1 VTRPKKPKNQ
11 EGIIESMANERN
23 AFVFE
28 GKAKGLE
35 QVPETPFASFKNEID
50 LGARFQT
57 AFKRQLQL
65 FFE

>member
-1 VTRPKKPKNQ
+1 
-11 EGIIESMANERN
+11 MANERN